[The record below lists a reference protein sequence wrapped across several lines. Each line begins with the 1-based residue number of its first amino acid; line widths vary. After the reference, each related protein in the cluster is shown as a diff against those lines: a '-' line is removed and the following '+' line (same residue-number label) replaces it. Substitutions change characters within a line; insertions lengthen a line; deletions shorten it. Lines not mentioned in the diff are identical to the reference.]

1 MTYRL
6 SGNDQIYFEI
16 TTEKANKQKH
26 TPSHEQMEGFLSEC
40 TVTKAD
46 LL

>member
-1 MTYRL
+1 MTHKL

-16 TTEKANKQKH
+16 TKEKTNKQKH
-26 TPSHEQMEGFLSEC
+26 TPSHEHVKGFLSEC
-40 TVTKAD
+40 TVTKVD